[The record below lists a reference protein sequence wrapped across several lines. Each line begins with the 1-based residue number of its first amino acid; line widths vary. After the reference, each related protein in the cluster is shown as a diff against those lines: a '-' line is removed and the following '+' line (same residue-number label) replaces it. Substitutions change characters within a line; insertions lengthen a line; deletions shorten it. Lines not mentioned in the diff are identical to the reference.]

1 MQYRIILATV
11 LTSGLFAGC
20 AINHPQTAA
29 EFRAAAP
36 GATFGKKESFVV
48 DRQFDAVART
58 FEEQAPKC
66 LEKRVKMTESG
77 HMYHHVVVTKY
88 TPTVL
93 VSDDSA
99 ELHLQFEHEQGVM
112 AVSEMPENGYYLMVA
127 DASRLADNKTQID
140 MYRPSMGYDTIV
152 RAVKG
157 WATGDNIGCP
167 DLTK

>member
-1 MQYRIILATV
+1 MQYRIIIATV
-11 LTSGLFAGC
+11 LTSILFTGC

-36 GATFGKKESFVV
+36 GATFGTKESFIVE
-48 DRQFDAVART
+48 RPFDDVART

-66 LEKRVKMTESG
+66 LDTRIKMTESG

-93 VSDDSA
+93 VSDNSA
-99 ELHLQFEHEQGVM
+99 ELHLQFVHEQGVM
-112 AVSEMPENGYYLMVA
+112 AVSEMPEKGYYLMVA
-127 DASRLADNKTQID
+127 DASRLTDNKTQID
-140 MYRPSMGYDTIV
+140 MYRPSIGHDTIV

-157 WATGDNIGCP
+157 WAEGDNVGCP
-167 DLTK
+167 DLTR

>member
-11 LTSGLFAGC
+11 LTISLFAGC

-29 EFRAAAP
+29 EFRSAAP

-48 DRQFDAVART
+48 DRRFDDVART
-58 FEEQAPKC
+58 FEEQAPQC
-66 LEKRVKMTESG
+66 LDKRIEMTESG
-77 HMYHHVVVTKY
+77 HMYYHVVVTKY

-93 VSDDSA
+93 VSENRA
-99 ELHLQFEHEQGVM
+99 ELHLQFVHEQGVM
-112 AVSEMPENGYYLMVA
+112 VVSEMPEKGYYLMVA
-127 DASRLADNKTQID
+127 DASRLTDNKTQID